1 MEITETIKSLIIREY
16 LWNGDDDY
24 QVCDG
29 VETFTGED
37 MTEEEWDFYDML
49 LERDGEWGVRESL
62 WFDADYNYVEQNI
75 AYSEKKVMELLV
87 KQN

>member
-1 MEITETIKSLIIREY
+1 MENLTEQIKSVIIREY

-29 VETFTGED
+29 VETVTGED

-49 LERDGEWGVRESL
+49 LEKDAEWGIRESL
-62 WFDADYNYVEQNI
+62 WADDDYDYVNQYMI
-75 AYSEKKVMELLV
+75 YSQKKLEELLAV
-87 KQN
+87 